1 MQSIKLKVLAPKLIP
16 LHNKDGHPLRERQ
29 REKQD
34 TGEEN
39 LATEK
44 EKRNNSIHNS
54 R

>member
-16 LHNKDGHPLRERQ
+16 LHNKDGHPERE